1 MLNKLLLDF
10 VFQVKF
16 PYILLKVEKTRHY
29 LLLREKLEATLHAG
43 QDALY
48 KNGDIIDFAKSPVLS
63 HSPSS
68 NPAPDSPNQRQREL
82 AAKVTAAPLI
92 SILHLGLLE
101 IYFLSIFTHSFIQ
114 LHAFKLFF
122 IFFTFQC
129 LRLLMH
135 TFNREYSQVSSS
147 ASESKVSPS
156 LGPL

>member
-16 PYILLKVEKTRHY
+16 PCFLLKVEKTRHY

-68 NPAPDSPNQRQREL
+68 SPAPDSPNQRQREL

-92 SILHLGLLE
+92 SILHLSLLE
-101 IYFLSIFTHSFIQ
+101 ISSFYFCTQ
-114 LHAFKLFF
+114 LH
-122 IFFTFQC
+122 
-129 LRLLMH
+129 
-135 TFNREYSQVSSS
+135 S
-147 ASESKVSPS
+147 ASCF
-156 LGPL
+156 